1 MLFKKIYDLPGAHTR
16 NCGSAAGGALRSMIF
31 ETSVIK
37 NKHKKGIKTK
47 MRHNTYTAQRREMS
61 WSRNRNTVRHTGKTL
76 GSMSLFSI
84 FGLLILIVGLIYV
97 TQGTRATAYDYEL
110 SKIETEIDELQAQK
124 DDLAIEKARLTSI
137 ASAESSTVAA
147 AMEDAN
153 VGGYAE

>member
-1 MLFKKIYDLPGAHTR
+1 
-16 NCGSAAGGALRSMIF
+16 
-31 ETSVIK
+31 
-37 NKHKKGIKTK
+37 

-76 GSMSLFSI
+76 GSMSLFSM